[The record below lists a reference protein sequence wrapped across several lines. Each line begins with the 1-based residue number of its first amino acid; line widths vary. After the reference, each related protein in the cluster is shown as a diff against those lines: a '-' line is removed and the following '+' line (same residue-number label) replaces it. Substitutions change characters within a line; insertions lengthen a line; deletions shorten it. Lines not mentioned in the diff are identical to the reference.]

1 MRVSRRRVLRA
12 ASGLGVAGTAG
23 CAAPGDEGDAPQ
35 NGSVGGAESPG
46 DGASATTSRVEERE
60 YDTVRV
66 PEEYETIQ
74 AGVNAASSGDLVLVA
89 SGTYPEAVSV
99 STPGVTIRGRDRNE
113 VVLDGGFELQNAFEV
128 IGDGVAIENLT
139 GRFYRETPFYWYGVE
154 GFRGS
159 FLTAYNNGYY
169 GIYAYDSRDGRF
181 EHSYASGHPDAGFY
195 LGRNRPYD
203 AVISDVVAEHN
214 AIGYSGT
221 STGGPLTV
229 EDSVWRHN
237 KVGVVPNTLD
247 TADPPQRSSTLVGNQ
262 VYANNDPDA
271 PALDTYPLIGMG
283 ILLWGG
289 SDNTV
294 AENRVRDHDNF
305 GVVAHPN
312 VVEPSGNV
320 VRDNRVDGS
329 GLADLALGRP
339 AGQGNDFRENEFE
352 TSLPPGIE
360 SDATGGSGEVTGV
373 FAALERQVDTGE
385 FPAGDWR
392 DQPEPGDQP
401 SMPDPEAPPRP
412 ADRTTS
418 WEATRAQTDGYG
430 VE

>member
-1 MRVSRRRVLRA
+1 VESD
-12 ASGLGVAGTAG
+12 
-23 CAAPGDEGDAPQ
+23 AAPGGGTASTAV
-35 NGSVGGAESPG
+35 GSR
-46 DGASATTSRVEERE
+46 D

-89 SGTYPEAVSV
+89 PGTYPEQVVV
-99 STPGVTIRGRDRNE
+99 STPGVTIRGRDRNR
-113 VVLDGGFELQNAFEV
+113 VVLDGGFERGNAVEV
-128 IGDGVAIENLT
+128 IADGVAVENMT

-203 AVISDVVAEHN
+203 AIVSDVVAEHN

-229 EDSVWRHN
+229 RDSVWRYN
-237 KVGVVPNTLD
+237 KVGVFPNTLD
-247 TADPPQRSSTLVGNQ
+247 RADPSQESSRLVGNH
-262 VYANNDPDA
+262 VYANNNPDA
-271 PALDTYPLIGMG
+271 PALDSYPLIGMG

-289 SDNTV
+289 SDNVV
-294 AENRVRDHDNF
+294 AGNRVRDHDRF
-305 GVVAHPN
+305 GIVAHPHI
-312 VVEPSGNV
+312 VEPSGND
-320 VRDNRVDGS
+320 VRDNRVEGS
-329 GLADLALGRP
+329 GRADLALGRP
-339 AGQGNDFRENEFE
+339 AGGGNRFRDNAFG
-352 TSLPPGIE
+352 TSLPPRIE
-360 SDATGGSGEVTGV
+360 SDASEGSAEVTDV
-373 FAALERQVDTGE
+373 FAALERQVGTGE

-392 DQPEPGDQP
+392 DQPTPGDQP

-412 ADRTTS
+412 AARDTS
-418 WEATRAQTDGYG
+418 WETSRPQTEGY
-430 VE
+430 EMSE